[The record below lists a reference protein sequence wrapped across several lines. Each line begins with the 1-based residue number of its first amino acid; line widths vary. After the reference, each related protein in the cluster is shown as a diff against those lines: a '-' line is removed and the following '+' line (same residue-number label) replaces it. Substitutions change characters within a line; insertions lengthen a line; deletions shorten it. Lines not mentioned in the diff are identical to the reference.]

1 MKKIISP
8 LIPDSSVSQ
17 RPGRKRRKGAGAQRL
32 QRVPERCES
41 CKGLS
46 GSRGGREGGRRP
58 PSGPLCTEPKKR
70 SRNEILGG
78 SGNSQV
84 QSHFKGVDEY
94 SPGGL
99 TYF

>member
-1 MKKIISP
+1 MKKIISS
-8 LIPDSSVSQ
+8 LIPDSLVFQ
-17 RPGRKRRKGAGAQRL
+17 RPGKKGRKGAGAPGL
-32 QRVPERCES
+32 QRVPERRES

-46 GSRGGREGGRRP
+46 SSRGRREGGRQP
-58 PSGPLCTEPKKR
+58 PSCPLCTEPKTR

-78 SGNSQV
+78 SGNYQV
-84 QSHFKGVDEY
+84 QSHFKGMDEY